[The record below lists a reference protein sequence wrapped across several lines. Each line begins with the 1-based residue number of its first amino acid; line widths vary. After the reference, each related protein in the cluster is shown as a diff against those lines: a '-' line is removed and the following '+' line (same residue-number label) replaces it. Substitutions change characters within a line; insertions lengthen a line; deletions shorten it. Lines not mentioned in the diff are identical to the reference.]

1 MTKETLQ
8 QIIDENIDGV
18 RRGDL
23 FAVSKVVGAQ
33 DELKKIAKLENER
46 AFAEIISEE
55 INWEKGYCGN
65 HQ

>member
-8 QIIDENIDGV
+8 QIIDENINGAT
-18 RRGDL
+18 RGDL
-23 FAVSKVVGAQ
+23 FAISKVVHAQ
-33 DELKKIAKLENER
+33 EELKKINKLENER